1 VTSLDNSP
9 FAAKMKLKVMFKSG
23 LGSLIP
29 LVGLSWACSGDPG
42 GAAPIPVP
50 WEEVAVDARVTYAE
64 IAFASYED
72 SHASATELD
81 TALRALVED
90 PSQANL
96 DAARSAWI
104 DSREPYLQTEV
115 YRFYGGPID
124 DPTEGPEGLIN
135 AWPLDENY
143 IDYVEDDPTAGI
155 INDPDQVILTEE
167 LAGLN
172 EAGGEKNIA
181 TGYHAIEFLLWGQ
194 DLSATGPGDR
204 PYTDYVTG
212 GEGTAENQDRRGE
225 YLLTVSGLLL
235 DHLSYLADAW
245 SEGDVTNYRAEF
257 RRIEPE
263 ETIQR
268 ILTGMILLTGNET
281 GGERLQAAL
290 VAQDQEEE
298 HSCFSDNTHRD
309 MIQDVQGV
317 LNVWNG
323 SYTRLDGSEV
333 TGTGIADVVRAENR
347 ALADEIDDK
356 LGECLDLANALVRPF
371 DREIAAG
378 NPEGE
383 MRVTALIV
391 ALNDAA
397 ELFEDAFRGFN
408 LQVPMPPA

>member
-1 VTSLDNSP
+1 
-9 FAAKMKLKVMFKSG
+9 MFKSG

-143 IDYVEDDPTAGI
+143 IDYVDGEPTAGL
-155 INDPDQVILTEE
+155 INDRDVTLDADS
-167 LAGLN
+167 LRDSN
-172 EAGGEKNIA
+172 ERGGEKNIA
-181 TGYHAIEFLLWGQ
+181 TGFHAIEFLLWGQ
-194 DLSATGPGDR
+194 DHSADGPGDR
-204 PYTDYVTG
+204 PHTDFID
-212 GEGTAENQDRRGE
+212 GETADNQDRRRD
-225 YLLTVSGLLL
+225 YLSLASELLL
-235 DHLSYLADAW
+235 EDLEGLVAAW
-245 SEGDVTNYRAEF
+245 AAGDDDNYRAQFEAADGDDGLG
-257 RRIEPE
+257 RM
-263 ETIQR
+263 
-268 ILTGMILLTGNET
+268 LTGMIVLSGFET

-290 VAQDQEEE
+290 DTGDQEDE
-298 HSCFSDNTHRD
+298 HSCFSDNTNAD
-309 MIQDVQGV
+309 IVGDVIGIRNAYLGEVPGATGGTSISDLVQQVDPALDTKLRTQLDESLALSQALPAPFENLITGVDTDPGRAALLAALVSIEDQGQ
-317 LNVWNG
+317 
-323 SYTRLDGSEV
+323 SFAEV
-333 TGTGIADVVRAENR
+333 AQ
-347 ALADEIDDK
+347 K
-356 LGECLDLANALVRPF
+356 LGVKITLEV
-371 DREIAAG
+371 
-378 NPEGE
+378 
-383 MRVTALIV
+383 
-391 ALNDAA
+391 
-397 ELFEDAFRGFN
+397 
-408 LQVPMPPA
+408 

>member
-1 VTSLDNSP
+1 
-9 FAAKMKLKVMFKSG
+9 MKLKVMFNLK
-23 LGSLIP
+23 P
-29 LVGLSWACSGDPG
+29 RWLVPFAVFSWGCSGDPG
-42 GAAPIPVP
+42 GAAPLPVP
-50 WEEVAVDARVTYAE
+50 WEEVAVEARVTYAE
-64 IAFASYED
+64 IVTASYED

-96 DAARSAWI
+96 DAARRAWT

-124 DPTEGPEGLIN
+124 DDDGPEGLLN

-143 IDYVEDDPTAGI
+143 IDYTEDDPTSGI
-155 INDPDQVILTEE
+155 INDPDQVISADE

-194 DLSATGPGDR
+194 DFATDGPGDR

-212 GEGTAENQDRRGE
+212 AEGTAENQDRRGE
-225 YLLTVSGLLL
+225 YLLTVSDLLL
-235 DHLSYLADAW
+235 EHLSGLVDEW

-257 RRIEPE
+257 LRIEPE
-263 ETIQR
+263 ETIER

-281 GGERLQAAL
+281 GGERLRAAL

-323 SYTRLDGSEV
+323 TYTRLDGSEV
-333 TGTGIADVVRAENR
+333 TGTGIADVVRADDK

-356 LGECLDLANALVRPF
+356 LNECLDLANALVRPF
-371 DREIAAG
+371 DNEIAAG
-378 NPEGE
+378 NEEGQ
-383 MRVTALIV
+383 MRVTELITALQ
-391 ALNDAA
+391 DAD
-397 ELFEDAFRGFN
+397 ELFREAFTGFG
-408 LQVPMPPA
+408 LEVPMPPE

>member
-1 VTSLDNSP
+1 
-9 FAAKMKLKVMFKSG
+9 
-23 LGSLIP
+23 
-29 LVGLSWACSGDPG
+29 
-42 GAAPIPVP
+42 
-50 WEEVAVDARVTYAE
+50 
-64 IAFASYED
+64 
-72 SHASATELD
+72 
-81 TALRALVED
+81 
-90 PSQANL
+90 
-96 DAARSAWI
+96 
-104 DSREPYLQTEV
+104 LQTEV

-124 DPTEGPEGLIN
+124 DEDGPEGLLN

-155 INDPDQVILTEE
+155 INDPALVISADE

-194 DLSATGPGDR
+194 DLSTDGPGDR
-204 PYTDYVTG
+204 PYTDYVIG
-212 GEGTAENQDRRGE
+212 AEGTAENQDRRGE

-257 RRIEPE
+257 LRIEPE
-263 ETIQR
+263 ETIER

-290 VAQDQEEE
+290 TAQEQEEE

-317 LNVWNG
+317 LNVWDG
-323 SYTRLDGSEV
+323 SYARIDGSEV
-333 TGTGIADVVRAENR
+333 NGTGIADVVRAENS

-356 LGECLDLANALVRPF
+356 LHECLDLANALVPPF
-371 DREIAAG
+371 DQEIAPG
-378 NPEGE
+378 SEGQE
-383 MRVTALIV
+383 RVLALIV
-391 ALNDAA
+391 ALNEAD
-397 ELFEDAFRGFN
+397 ELFRDAFRGFG
-408 LQVPMPPA
+408 LQVPTQP

>member
-1 VTSLDNSP
+1 
-9 FAAKMKLKVMFKSG
+9 MKLKVMFKLR
-23 LGSLIP
+23 LGC
-29 LVGLSWACSGDPG
+29 LVSCAALSWACSGDPG
-42 GAAPIPVP
+42 GAAPIPLE
-50 WEEVAVDARVTYAE
+50 WQEVAVEARVTYAN

-72 SHASATELD
+72 SHASAAELD

-96 DAARSAWI
+96 DAARSAWL

-124 DPTEGPEGLIN
+124 DDDGPEGLLN

-143 IDYVEDDPTAGI
+143 IDYTEDDPTAGI
-155 INDPDQVILTEE
+155 INDTDQEISAEA
-167 LAGLN
+167 LAELN
-172 EAGGEKNIA
+172 EAGSEKNIA

-194 DLSATGPGDR
+194 DLSTEGPGDR
-204 PYTDYVTG
+204 PYTDYVVGTD
-212 GEGTAENQDRRGE
+212 GTAQNQDRRGE
-225 YLLTVSGLLL
+225 YLLTVSDLMLE
-235 DHLSYLADAW
+235 HLSGLVDEW
-245 SEGDVTNYRAEF
+245 SDGDSTNYRAEF
-257 RRIEPE
+257 LRIEPE
-263 ETIQR
+263 ETIER

-281 GGERLQAAL
+281 GGERLRAAL

-317 LNVWNG
+317 LNVWHG

-333 TGTGIADVVRAENR
+333 SGRGIADVVRAEDK

-356 LGECLDLANALVRPF
+356 LNECLDLANALVRPF

-378 NPEGE
+378 NEEGQ
-383 MRVTALIV
+383 MRVTELITALQ
-391 ALNDAA
+391 DAD
-397 ELFEDAFRGFN
+397 ELFREAFTGFG
-408 LQVPMPPA
+408 LEVPMPPE